1 MCVLAF
7 LSTMICSE
15 GFCVGCCSLV
25 GAFGDFLS
33 RGFFPL
39 PIGHKEEFQSHTQ
52 HNTHA
57 RRSGE
62 EHKNR
67 TLSPLCKRTPSATT
81 QHVVQSVKDEDVQKQ
96 RVIMAFYRKTQ
107 RRIRCKKKTFYII
120 CLGFVN
126 VALSFGVFL
135 CVSTYVSPEGLHSF
149 RVPPLF
155 RPRRVHTADSRGLH

>member
-57 RRSGE
+57 RSGE
-62 EHKNR
+62 EHKKR
-67 TLSPLCKRTPSATT
+67 TLSVVQKNAFRDDTARRPKRTRRGLPKA
-81 QHVVQSVKDEDVQKQ
+81 QSYYSGVLSKDRE
-96 RVIMAFYRKTQ
+96 
-107 RRIRCKKKTFYII
+107 RRIRYKKKDLII

-135 CVSTYVSPEGLHSF
+135 CVSTCVSP
-149 RVPPLF
+149 
-155 RPRRVHTADSRGLH
+155 